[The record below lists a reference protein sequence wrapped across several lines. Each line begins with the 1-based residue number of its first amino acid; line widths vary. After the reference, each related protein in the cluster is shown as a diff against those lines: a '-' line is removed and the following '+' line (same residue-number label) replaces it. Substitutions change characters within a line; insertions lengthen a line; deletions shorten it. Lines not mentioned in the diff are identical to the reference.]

1 MVAEKK
7 CFPSLL
13 SLRVTHSELLKRHQA
28 RGDEPETLKLIE
40 SFIHK
45 GKATGAI
52 IDNEEERWLAQGF
65 LDYWSAI
72 LYRAGHEPPEATLCD
87 FEPQLAPSPDD
98 SQCPYIG
105 LKPYRE
111 AEHALLCGRKS
122 LVGQLIQ
129 TADRE
134 RLLLVTGS
142 SGVGKTS
149 VIFGGFLPK
158 LRARTLPNRHSWLHY
173 SWMAPGSRPFEAL
186 ARLLCQRRVDKEPLI
201 PRLTQY
207 LQQDPNHLNLVLGQI
222 GQGKPAILVIDQFE
236 ELFTLCH
243 DTTTR
248 QIFVD
253 SLLQL
258 IKAPEPQYTVIIILQ
273 SEYESRL
280 VEFPKLTSACKAAR
294 IPVTSPSALEL
305 HTMITE
311 PADLVGLKF
320 ESGVVDALIQDIL
333 REPECLPLL
342 QVILTGLWEKRDRN
356 RITWQHYQ
364 EVGRGR
370 HALVQQAE
378 QCFAELSPD
387 EQAIARQIMLGLVQ
401 LGKGMNLVKRRIPR
415 SLLAEIAMDAQ
426 VTGPLQTGSQVQNI
440 DHPDIV
446 TTATSNE
453 PEGNPETAQQLM
465 DALIML
471 SEPPPVVQQRFKEL
485 LQERITTDSER
496 QPPLFPWETTLA
508 KYPIDLSETVPQPWL
523 AQLRSLQLP
532 TALPEQI
539 LSKLLERCQELL
551 SESLKPG
558 VQLVK
563 AVESLFPAQAQT
575 MNYVAGAVLAASVPT
590 RGATTRITDNL
601 KATFPKGYEGA
612 SPQQQIALTML
623 VAKDILDNLTLA
635 LSTDKPSVQH
645 EWLTTEGKLHLK
657 AMLVGG
663 DRLRVL
669 GQLPSEGSIRIHD
682 SDQGGFAQ
690 RDSPGLLL
698 VELNHSQ
705 TNQSY
710 PIEVSLTD
718 LDKASLIF
726 SVSVLSSQS

>member
-13 SLRVTHSELLKRHQA
+13 SLRVTHSELLKRHQV
-28 RGDEPETLKLIE
+28 RGDELETLKLIK
-40 SFIHK
+40 SFINR

-52 IDNEEERWLAQGF
+52 TDNEEERWLAQGF

-111 AEHALLCGRKS
+111 SEHALFYGRKS
-122 LVGQLIQ
+122 LVRQLLK
-129 TADRE
+129 TTDRE

-142 SGVGKTS
+142 SAVGKTS
-149 VIFGGFLPK
+149 VVFGGFLPK
-158 LRARTLPNRHSWLHY
+158 LRARTLPNRHSWLDY

-186 ARLLCQRRVDKEPLI
+186 ARLVCPGRVDKEPLVS
-201 PRLTQY
+201 RLTQY
-207 LQQDPNHLNLVLGQI
+207 LQQDPNHLRQVLDRI
-222 GQGKPAILVIDQFE
+222 GQGKPAVLVIDQFE
-236 ELFTLCH
+236 ELLTLCH
-243 DTTTR
+243 DITTR

-258 IKAPEPQYTVIIILQ
+258 IQTPELQYTVIIILQ

-280 VEFPKLTSACKAAR
+280 VEFPKLASACKSAR
-294 IPVTSPSALEL
+294 IPVMSPSALEL

-320 ESGVVDALIQDIL
+320 EAGVVDALMQDIL

-356 RITWQHYQ
+356 RITWQHYR

-387 EQAIARQIMLGLVQ
+387 EQAIARHIMLGLVQ
-401 LGKGMNLVKRRIPR
+401 LGNGMNLIKQRIPR
-415 SLLAEIAMDAQ
+415 RLLAEIAMDAQ
-426 VTGPLQTGSQVQNI
+426 VAGLLQTGSRVQNI
-440 DHPDIV
+440 DDPDVLTI
-446 TTATSNE
+446 AASNE

-465 DALIML
+465 NVLITS
-471 SEPPPVVQQRFKEL
+471 SEPPPVIQQRFKVL
-485 LQERITTDSER
+485 LQERITDNER
-496 QPPLFPWETTLA
+496 QPPLFPWETALVE
-508 KYPIDLSETVPQPWL
+508 YPIDLSETSTKPWL
-523 AQLRSLQLP
+523 TQLRSLQLP

-551 SESLKPG
+551 SKSLKPG
-558 VQLVK
+558 IQLVK
-563 AVESLFPAQAQT
+563 AVESLFPAQPQT
-575 MNYVAGAVLAASVPT
+575 MNYVARAVLAANVPT

-612 SPQQQIALTML
+612 SSQQQIVLTML
-623 VAKDILDNLTLA
+623 VAKDILDNLTLT
-635 LSTDKPSVQH
+635 LSTDKPSVQR
-645 EWLTTEGKLHLK
+645 EWLTTEGELYLK
-657 AMLVGG
+657 AILVGG
-663 DRLRVL
+663 ERLRVL
-669 GQLPSEGSIRIHD
+669 GQLPCGGSIRIQN
-682 SDQGGFAQ
+682 SDQGGSAQ
-690 RDSPGLLL
+690 RDSPGLLV

-705 TNQSY
+705 ANQSY
-710 PIEVSLTD
+710 SIEVTLANQ
-718 LDKASLIF
+718 DKASLIF
-726 SVSVLSSQS
+726 SVFVLPSQP